1 MFGTLLEK
9 ELERKTIRFK
19 EDLTYLSK
27 LESSNIEK
35 REKTFESIKLVE
47 SLGFTNSEIVK
58 QSRELISKNE
68 SFTSAIRIASESL
81 LFMKNLID
89 YFGEGIILVKKE
101 DFINLIKKYDLVC
114 GDFSDYLGVI
124 PDENLQRISEC
135 RKKLMNIS
143 TNSCPD
149 GFSNLYINA
158 TNLYKLT
165 SVITYSLSGD
175 LKFSTTRILNKFP
188 FMVNTRGNYNST
200 ALRSFLGT
208 YLNIPESEIRKINDC
223 SCDRVMN
230 GMFIAAPRKEMK
242 NAKKGIS
249 FRIQPDDPFICGL
262 SKYGVVIYS
271 RWGKE
276 ASDKTFKKYEDLFAR
291 LK

>member
-1 MFGTLLEK
+1 MFGTLEK

-27 LESSNIEK
+27 LESNKENRVK
-35 REKTFESIKLVE
+35 AFESINLVE
-47 SLGFTNSEIVK
+47 SLGFINSKVVK

-68 SFTSAIRIASESL
+68 SFTCAIRIASESL

-89 YFGEGIILVKKE
+89 YFGEGIVLVKKE
-101 DFINLIKKYDLVC
+101 DFIHLIQKYDLVC

-135 RKKLMNIS
+135 KEKLMSIP
-143 TNSCPD
+143 TNCSD
-149 GFSNLYINA
+149 GLSNLYWNA

-165 SVITYSLSGD
+165 SVSTYYRSG
-175 LKFSTTRILNKFP
+175 LKSSTARIVNKFP
-188 FMVNTRGNYNST
+188 FMVSDTRNYYNNNST
-200 ALRSFLGT
+200 ALRLFLGT
-208 YLNIPESEIRKINDC
+208 YLNIPESETNKISNC
-223 SCDRVMN
+223 SCTRVLN

-242 NAKKGIS
+242 NAEKGIS
-249 FRIQPDDPFICGL
+249 FRIQPDDPFICSL
-262 SKYGVVIYS
+262 SKYGIVIYS

-276 ASDKTFKKYEDLFAR
+276 ASDKTFKKYEDLFAK

>member
-1 MFGTLLEK
+1 MFGTLEK

-19 EDLTYLSK
+19 KDLTYLSK
-27 LESSNIEK
+27 LESNKEN
-35 REKTFESIKLVE
+35 REKTFESINLIE
-47 SLGFTNSEIVK
+47 SLGFVNSKVVK
-58 QSRELISKNE
+58 QNRELVSKNE
-68 SFTSAIRIASESL
+68 SFTNAIRTASESL

-89 YFGEGIILVKKE
+89 YFGEGIVLVKKE
-101 DFINLIKKYDLVC
+101 DFIHLIKKYDLVC

-135 RKKLMNIS
+135 RKKLMSIS
-143 TNSCPD
+143 TNSCSD
-149 GFSNLYINA
+149 GFRNLYINA

-165 SVITYSLSGD
+165 GVSTYSSSEE
-175 LKFSTTRILNKFP
+175 LKSSTTRILNKFP
-188 FMVNTRGNYNST
+188 FMVNTGGYKST
-200 ALRSFLGT
+200 VLRLFLGT